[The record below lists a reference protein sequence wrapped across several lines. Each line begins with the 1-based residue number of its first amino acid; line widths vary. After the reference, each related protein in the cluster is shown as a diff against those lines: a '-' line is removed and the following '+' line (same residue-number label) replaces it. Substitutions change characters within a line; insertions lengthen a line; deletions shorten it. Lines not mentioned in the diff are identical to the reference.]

1 VSAKADGA
9 ELRSR
14 SRLVRLLY
22 LAVGLVSL
30 AVGVAGIVLPLVP
43 TTPLVLLAAYCFAR
57 SSRRLHGWLIGH
69 PRFGRYVSD
78 FESGR
83 GIPRRV
89 KLTAIVLASLAF
101 GFGFYVVSGNAVAVV
116 ALAIVAATAMAV
128 VLRVPTYEPSE

>member
-1 VSAKADGA
+1 
-9 ELRSR
+9 
-14 SRLVRLLY
+14 
-22 LAVGLVSL
+22 
-30 AVGVAGIVLPLVP
+30 VAGIVLPLVP
-43 TTPLVLLAAYCFAR
+43 TTPLVLLAAYCFTR

-116 ALAIVAATAMAV
+116 ALAIVAATAMTV

>member
-1 VSAKADGA
+1 MSAKADGA

-89 KLTAIVLASLAF
+89 KLSAIVLASLAF

-116 ALAIVAATAMAV
+116 ALAIVAAAAMAV
-128 VLRVPTYEPSE
+128 VLRVPTYDPSE

>member
-1 VSAKADGA
+1 MSAKADGA

-22 LAVGLVSL
+22 LAAGLVSL

-89 KLTAIVLASLAF
+89 KLFAIVLASLAF

-116 ALAIVAATAMAV
+116 TLAIVAATAMAV

>member
-1 VSAKADGA
+1 
-9 ELRSR
+9 
-14 SRLVRLLY
+14 VRLLY

-43 TTPLVLLAAYCFAR
+43 TTPLVLLAAYCFTR

-116 ALAIVAATAMAV
+116 ALAIVAATAMTV

>member
-43 TTPLVLLAAYCFAR
+43 TTPLVLLAAYCFTR

>member
-43 TTPLVLLAAYCFAR
+43 TTPLVLLAAYCFTR

-116 ALAIVAATAMAV
+116 ALAIVAATAMTV

>member
-1 VSAKADGA
+1 
-9 ELRSR
+9 
-14 SRLVRLLY
+14 VRLLY

-43 TTPLVLLAAYCFAR
+43 TTPLVLLAAYCFTR

-116 ALAIVAATAMAV
+116 VLAIVAATAMAV